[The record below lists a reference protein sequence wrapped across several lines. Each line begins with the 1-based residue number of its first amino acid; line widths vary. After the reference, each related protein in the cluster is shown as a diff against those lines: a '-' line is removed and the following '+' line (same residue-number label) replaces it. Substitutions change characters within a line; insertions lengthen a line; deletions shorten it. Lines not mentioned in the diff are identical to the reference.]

1 MLSLHHHCTVYSEV
15 LSSSQTILILCNNT
29 NNLCDSWTGTCVPL
43 SGSNMTPEM
52 ERESVRSLYNL
63 SPDGSDCG
71 SAAATVSMADRLE
84 AMYANGN
91 VAASTT
97 AIPTAHTLDCPPP
110 KKRKVNFS
118 LTLDI
123 KQEPSSSSLSD
134 DACVPVAA
142 SASNNNGGGGDNHSD
157 VESYYSDLPAFPTTP
172 HGGPQVPPLTPGT
185 NLKVGEALKATYASW
200 NDKTR
205 QLGIPRDPRS
215 WENIEVIAWLD
226 WAANEFQLYSDTVT
240 NFIRNFKVNNN
251 IFTKVVDPNP
261 HGSGSAWIRI
271 NLSCWIRIWIQEGK
285 NDLQI

>member
-1 MLSLHHHCTVYSEV
+1 MR
-15 LSSSQTILILCNNT
+15 
-29 NNLCDSWTGTCVPL
+29 
-43 SGSNMTPEM
+43 MTPEL

-63 SPDGSDCG
+63 SPDGYECG
-71 SAAATVSMADRLE
+71 GATALSMADRLE
-84 AMYANGN
+84 TMYAGGGG
-91 VAASTT
+91 VVGMPP
-97 AIPTAHTLDCPPP
+97 AILPPSHKLDCPPP

-123 KQEPSSSSLSD
+123 KQEEQQQQQAAD

-142 SASNNNGGGGDNHSD
+142 AANAAGSGGGDNHSD

-205 QLGIPRDPRS
+205 HLGIPRDPRA

-240 NFIRNFKVNNN
+240 NFIRNFKVISIAFFPPNVHRFLLYPSFSVYKPCFLRLVYL
-251 IFTKVVDPNP
+251 IFKGTTLSVKDQLIDSVPERD
-261 HGSGSAWIRI
+261 SIIGSAIAN
-271 NLSCWIRIWIQEGK
+271 NL
-285 NDLQI
+285 L

>member
-1 MLSLHHHCTVYSEV
+1 
-15 LSSSQTILILCNNT
+15 
-29 NNLCDSWTGTCVPL
+29 
-43 SGSNMTPEM
+43 MTPEI
-52 ERESVRSLYNL
+52 ERESVRSFYNL
-63 SPDGSDCG
+63 SPDGSECG
-71 SAAATVSMADRLE
+71 GGGGASAALSMAERLE
-84 AMYANGN
+84 TIYAAAS
-91 VAASTT
+91 VAA
-97 AIPTAHTLDCPPP
+97 PTAPLSAGHKMDCPPP

-123 KQEPSSSSLSD
+123 KQEQAVAPSD

-142 SASNNNGGGGDNHSD
+142 VAANSGGGDNHSD

-240 NFIRNFKVNNN
+240 TFIRNFKVRQNFASHFR
-251 IFTKVVDPNP
+251 IIAQTYFKVRGDQCEILFL
-261 HGSGSAWIRI
+261 HK
-271 NLSCWIRIWIQEGK
+271 L
-285 NDLQI
+285 